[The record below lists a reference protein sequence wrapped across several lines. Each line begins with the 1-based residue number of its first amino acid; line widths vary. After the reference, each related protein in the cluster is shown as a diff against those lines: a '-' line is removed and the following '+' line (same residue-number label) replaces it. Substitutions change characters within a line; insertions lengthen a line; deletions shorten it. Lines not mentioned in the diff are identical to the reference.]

1 MNTISIGKALV
12 AITAGALLTANS
24 LAIMSPEERSETIE
38 RAFSLLE
45 SQSRPVSTEAL
56 ADVADPFSP
65 ERAKAG
71 AKEEAQDAF
80 ADPAATLSLLSDY
93 IKPTGIFAIRDE
105 RYLMI
110 GERKYRA
117 GSTIPIIHNKRE
129 YKLTLTQV
137 SRAGFTL
144 EFGGEV
150 KKIKLN

>member
-1 MNTISIGKALV
+1 MNTRSIGKALV
-12 AITAGALLTANS
+12 AAAAGALLTVNS

-38 RAFSLLE
+38 RAIALLE
-45 SQSRPVSTEAL
+45 SKSRPVSTKAL
-56 ADVADPFSP
+56 ADVANPFSP

-71 AKEEAQDAF
+71 AQEEVQESS
-80 ADPAATLSLLSDY
+80 ADPAAMLSLLSKY
-93 IKPTGIFAIRDE
+93 VKPTGIFAIRDE

-117 GSTIPIIHNKRE
+117 GSAIPIIHNKRE

-150 KKIKLN
+150 EQIKLN